1 MKKHGIKVFSKILGW
16 SLVIIFLAISCQ
28 DLNNE
33 LPIENDMGEIIASN
47 GDLIP
52 GKYIVVLNDT
62 KTNFGKS
69 ARYEENQASMRK
81 LASDI
86 SIKYKVLPEEIIRVY
101 TNVLSGFA
109 IDLEEKELQLMRK
122 DPAIKYIEQDAYGYA
137 SFQKKSPPGKEEP
150 TEPIDPVDSGTS
162 TSIWGLDRIDQR
174 NLPLDQKFSTTAT
187 GKGVTVYIMDS
198 GILTDHQEFQ
208 GRASLGYDPSGLFL
222 QDCNGHGTHVAG
234 IVGGATTGVAKGVK
248 LVSVKVLGA
257 YNPDFPCANNGPY
270 SQMIEALDW
279 IAANTVGPS
288 IVNMSIQG
296 GKSDALNTA
305 LDNVYYA
312 GIPVIVC
319 AGNYANDASFYS
331 PASAEKAYAIGAT
344 SENDQRA
351 SFSNVGNPIRLFAP
365 GVNIYSSYIGSNSSY
380 GHMNGTSMSAPYVV
394 GVAALFLETNPS
406 ARPQQVYDFLTET
419 STKNK
424 VTISGSLNN
433 HILFSGLNSIGAG
446 SIDPNRVNY
455 AFDMVGSSQ
464 KAKVNAYSVYLQ
476 WSPVENSSTL
486 DLFIDGVNVGGIQNT
501 SSYRYEVSGK
511 NIPPKTYKLCVPG
524 TTSCSNTVTVNF

>member
-1 MKKHGIKVFSKILGW
+1 MKKHGIKIFSKILGW

-47 GDLIP
+47 ADLIP
-52 GKYIVVLNDT
+52 GKYIVVLHDT
-62 KTNFGKS
+62 KVNYRKS
-69 ARYEENQASMRK
+69 PFFEENQASMRK
-81 LASDI
+81 LATDI
-86 SIKYKVLPEEIIRVY
+86 SIKYKVLPEKITKVY

-109 IDLEEKELQLMRK
+109 IDLEDKELQLMRK
-122 DPAIKYIEQDAYGYA
+122 DPAIKYIEQDAYAYA

-150 TEPIDPVDSGTS
+150 TEPTDPVDSGTS

-174 NLPLDQKFSTTAT
+174 NLPLDQKFSTSAT

-234 IVGGATTGVAKGVK
+234 IVGGVSTGVARDVK

-257 YNPDFPCANNGPY
+257 DDPEFPCANRGMW
-270 SQMIEALDW
+270 STFIEALDW
-279 IAANTVGPS
+279 IAANASGPS
-288 IVNMSIQG
+288 VVNMSIQG

-305 LDNVYYA
+305 LDNVYFA

-319 AGNYANDASFYS
+319 AGNYSNDASFYS

-344 SENDQRA
+344 SGNDQRA
-351 SFSNVGNPIRLFAP
+351 SFSNIGNPIKLFAP

-380 GHMNGTSMSAPYVV
+380 AHMSGTSMSAPYVV
-394 GVAALFLETNPS
+394 GVAALFLETNPN
-406 ARPQQVYDFLTET
+406 ATPQQVYNFISET

-424 VTISGSLNN
+424 VSLSGSLNN
-433 HILFSGLNSIGAG
+433 HLLFSGLNSSGAG
-446 SIDPNRVNY
+446 SIDPNRVK
-455 AFDMVGSSQ
+455 DR
-464 KAKVNAYSVYLQ
+464 KSV
-476 WSPVENSSTL
+476 V
-486 DLFIDGVNVGGIQNT
+486 
-501 SSYRYEVSGK
+501 
-511 NIPPKTYKLCVPG
+511 
-524 TTSCSNTVTVNF
+524 